1 MHTYF
6 GNYKKAQHYITKVLS
21 QGNKMLREDL
31 QSFARIINIGLNYE
45 LNNLKQLNYIIL
57 TLKQN
62 KNHQISHFKTENL
75 ILSYFEKLAEIKVD
89 KKENEK
95 IIFESFKK
103 DLAEVMKDPHE
114 DNVNYYFEIE
124 SYINSKLNG
133 VKMSELVSEK
143 YKQATLS

>member
-1 MHTYF
+1 M
-6 GNYKKAQHYITKVLS
+6 
-21 QGNKMLREDL
+21 
-31 QSFARIINIGLNYE
+31 
-45 LNNLKQLNYIIL
+45 KQLNYIIL

-124 SYINSKLNG
+124 SYINSKLTG
-133 VKMSELVSEK
+133 VIMSELVSEK